1 MSTEII
7 VSHLHAKRGALAA
20 AVPKTF
26 RGALTQE
33 SIVQAVGLACER
45 SPNLRKC
52 DPQTVYTSVLFLVRM
67 GLDVS
72 GYTGEA
78 YLVPFYNSKA
88 GRHECTPMVGQQGK
102 IAMAYRSGKID
113 RILTG
118 VAHAHDDYEFDLA
131 SGYLRHTFD
140 PTLND
145 RGPAVF
151 AWARVWVKDSTDP
164 LTEIMPA
171 ADFQKIEDAAKKKNR
186 GKLSPAYK
194 QWRDEMFRRSVLSR
208 CLKRAPKSTDIA
220 EVLNRESSFAASTD
234 PIDVSWTDAG
244 TSAPDVIDAEP
255 EAAKPEEKPAN
266 KANDNNEAPPIL
278 DGMP

>member
-1 MSTEII
+1 
-7 VSHLHAKRGALAA
+7 
-20 AVPKTF
+20 
-26 RGALTQE
+26 
-33 SIVQAVGLACER
+33 
-45 SPNLRKC
+45 
-52 DPQTVYTSVLFLVRM
+52 
-67 GLDVS
+67 
-72 GYTGEA
+72 
-78 YLVPFYNSKA
+78 
-88 GRHECTPMVGQQGK
+88 
-102 IAMAYRSGKID
+102 KID